1 MTAAGTHAR
10 PLGPRQVGPLG
21 CSRPQP
27 EATARLVCFAHAGG
41 GPGSYLKWQAALGPE
56 VEVWTV
62 ALPGRANRSDEGFV
76 ASWPEL
82 ADELAAAVVDLGDQ
96 AGDQAGGASPALL
109 GHSLGGLVAYEVAL
123 ELERRGSSPR
133 HVFVSGGRA
142 PHRLGGHWRLPVD
155 DDALLTEVDRRYGAV
170 PAAVRAEPALLA
182 RFVPALRADLEL
194 AASYVWTP
202 GERLRSPITA
212 LAGADDKTG
221 PPEEAQHW
229 REHTDG
235 GFRAVTF
242 PGAHFFVHSELRA
255 VAGVIRAAL
264 AP

>member
-1 MTAAGTHAR
+1 MTAAGTPAR
-10 PLGPRQVGPLG
+10 ALGPRQIGPLG
-21 CSRPQP
+21 CARPQP
-27 EATARLVCFAHAGG
+27 AATARLVCFAHAGG

-76 ASWPEL
+76 SSWPALVE
-82 ADELAAAVVDLGDQ
+82 ELAAALVALD
-96 AGDQAGGASPALL
+96 DQAGGASPALL

-123 ELERRGSSPR
+123 ELERRGAPPA

-142 PHRLGGHWRLPVD
+142 PHRLRGHWHLPGD
-155 DDALLTEVDRRYGAV
+155 DEALLTEVDRRYGAV

-182 RFVPALRADLEL
+182 RFVPVLRADLEL
-194 AASYVWTP
+194 AASYVWSP
-202 GERLRSPITA
+202 GRRLRTSITA
-212 LAGADDKTG
+212 LAGAEDRTG

-235 GFRAVTF
+235 GFRALTF

-255 VAGVIRAAL
+255 VADVIRRTL
-264 AP
+264 TR